1 MSGGKKM
8 REEEKIRWE
17 DLEKVDIRSGKI
29 VEEVKFKE
37 ERKNEYKIKIDF
49 GEKIGIKKQQEK
61 IKRK

>member
-1 MSGGKKM
+1 M